1 MQAVAD
7 GGNFG
12 GIAVADFQPVG
23 GGELFL
29 VFRCICTAAGFEL
42 FGGRFVV
49 WHSVLSAPLSGRGV
63 VSLLI

>member
-7 GGNFG
+7 GGNLG

-29 VFRCICTAAGFEL
+29 VFRCICTAAGFKL

-49 WHSVLSAPLSGRGV
+49 RHRVLSAPLAGRGGV
-63 VSLLI
+63 NLLS

>member
-7 GGNFG
+7 GGNLG

-29 VFRCICTAAGFEL
+29 VFSGVCTAAGF
-42 FGGRFVV
+42 
-49 WHSVLSAPLSGRGV
+49 
-63 VSLLI
+63 